1 MPVRGSNLAGFP
13 AMKTSRVGDAP
24 NSVTDLAAGGPQ
36 QTQQEPLPARTMRP
50 RILTIEKTGDAYA
63 GKVRPRIR
71 LAGRWLE
78 KAGFKPGHRVQ
89 VEWIDDGVISL
100 RLIHG
105 SEAEGS
111 EGPDGV
117 PAGDPEAEVG

>member
-1 MPVRGSNLAGFP
+1 
-13 AMKTSRVGDAP
+13 MKTSRMGDAP
-24 NSVTDLAAGGPQ
+24 NSVPDFATGNPQ
-36 QTQQEPLPARTMRP
+36 QTQQEPLPARTMRS

-63 GKVRPRIR
+63 GEVGPRFR

-89 VEWIDDGVISL
+89 VEWIDDGDISL

-111 EGPDGV
+111 EGADGV
-117 PAGDPEAEVG
+117 PAADPEAQVG

>member
-1 MPVRGSNLAGFP
+1 
-13 AMKTSRVGDAP
+13 MKTSRVGDAP
-24 NSVTDLAAGGPQ
+24 NSVTDLAAGGREE
-36 QTQQEPLPARTMRP
+36 TRQEPLPARTMRS
-50 RILTIEKTGDAYA
+50 RILTIEKIGDSCA

-111 EGPDGV
+111 EGTINLV
-117 PAGDPEAEVG
+117 LKSAEL

>member
-1 MPVRGSNLAGFP
+1 
-13 AMKTSRVGDAP
+13 MKTSRVGDAP
-24 NSVTDLAAGGPQ
+24 NSVTNLAAGGPQ
-36 QTQQEPLPARTMRP
+36 QTQQEPLPALRMRP
-50 RILTIEKTGDAYA
+50 RILTIEKTGDSYA

-78 KAGFKPGHRVQ
+78 KAGFKPGHRVR

-105 SEAEGS
+105 SEAGGS
-111 EGPDGV
+111 EVSDGV
-117 PAGDPEAEVG
+117 PAGDPEAEGG